1 MLRLNGLSITVLYEG
16 GGRQQVTV
24 PGPRS
29 GRIQRRKEIP
39 EATKDMEGDE
49 DDKYTDKEKTMTME
63 YRGENIYKEVEMR
76 D

>member
-1 MLRLNGLSITVLYEG
+1 
-16 GGRQQVTV
+16 
-24 PGPRS
+24 
-29 GRIQRRKEIP
+29 
-39 EATKDMEGDE
+39 MEGDE